1 MKKTIFIITAISLLL
16 ISMSACSQSRKITG
30 TITDNNGDEL
40 PGVSIVIKNTS
51 RGVISDINGKYS
63 IDVFPSDSVLVFS
76 FVGMETKEISFGTAT
91 EVNVVLKE
99 AHSSLEEVI
108 VLDDVSPDVEATAY
122 TVSRPKSSKNISGY
136 AVMEAEVSSSSYYY
150 VTDHDFN
157 TESYSAVRETGYKD
171 VLHNPLSTF
180 SIDVDNAAYSNIRRF
195 INSGQ
200 LPPVDAV
207 RIEEML
213 NYFTYNYAE
222 PVDEHPFSVH
232 TELSECPWNSKSQL
246 LHVGLQGKNIDK
258 TELPNS
264 NLVFLIDVSGSMSSA
279 NRLPLAKTAMKMLL
293 DELRP
298 QDRVSIV
305 VYSGNTQVLLEST
318 PASNKTKIAD
328 AISSLGAG
336 GYTAG
341 GQALRMAYEV
351 AEKSFIKG
359 GNNRIVMCTDGD
371 FNVGESSNAAME
383 RLVEEKRKNGVFIS
397 VLGFGMGN
405 YKDDRLEIIANKGN
419 GNYGY
424 IDNIQEA
431 RKILVSEFAGTLYTI
446 AKDVKLQ
453 IEFNPER
460 VKAYRLI
467 GYENRRLNDE
477 DFNDDKKDAG
487 EMGSGHSV
495 TALYEIIPAGS
506 DMTVP
511 GVDPLKYQNTPQQQS
526 IDDSAELLTIK
537 ARYKKPDEDTSI
549 KFEHAITGNALNFS
563 KTTENFRFAASVAEF
578 GLLIRDSQY
587 KGNASFD
594 NIIKTALKAKGQD
607 EDGYRAEFI
616 NLVRTAKN
624 LTGLSVEKV
633 KIFQD

>member
-1 MKKTIFIITAISLLL
+1 
-16 ISMSACSQSRKITG
+16 MSACSQSRKITG

-40 PGVSIVIKNTS
+40 PGVSIVVKNTS

-99 AHSSLEEVI
+99 AHTSLEEVV
-108 VLDDVSPDVEATAY
+108 VLDDVDTDIAVTAY
-122 TVSRPKSSKNISGY
+122 ATSRNKNSKSISGY
-136 AVMEAEVSSSSYYY
+136 ATVEAEQSASSYYF
-150 VTDHDFN
+150 VSDHDFN

-171 VLHNPLSTF
+171 VLNNPLSTF
-180 SIDVDNAAYSNIRRF
+180 SIDVDNAAYSNVRRF
-195 INSGQ
+195 INNGQ

-213 NYFTYNYAE
+213 NYFSYNYPE
-222 PVDEHPFSVH
+222 PEGEHPFSVH
-232 TELSECPWNSKSQL
+232 TELSDCPWNSKSQL
-246 LHVGLQGKNIDK
+246 LHVGLQAKNIDK

-279 NRLPLAKTAMKMLL
+279 NRLPLAKTAMKILL

-383 RLVEEKRKNGVFIS
+383 RLVEEKRKKGVFIS

-506 DMTVP
+506 DMEIP
-511 GVDPLKYQNTPQQQS
+511 GVDPLKYQKNQTRKS
-526 IDDSAELLTIK
+526 IDDNAELLTVK
-537 ARYKKPDEDTSI
+537 ARYKKPDEETSV
-549 KFEHAITGNALNFS
+549 KFEYAVDGNPVRFS
-563 KTTENFRFAASVAEF
+563 KTSENFRFAASVAEF
-578 GLLIRDSQY
+578 GLLISDSKF
-587 KGNASFD
+587 KGNRSFD
-594 NIIKTALKAKGQD
+594 NIIQTALSAKGKD
-607 EDGYRAEFI
+607 VEGYRAEFI
-616 NLVRTAKN
+616 NIVRMAKN
-624 LTGLSVEKV
+624 LKELSVEK
-633 KIFQD
+633 